1 MEQVGILIG
10 ILVIGTFLYLK
21 FVNEDPGR
29 KLKRAKR
36 NYEKI
41 AAEVN
46 ALRKEA
52 KTGSVKRAVNRLRD
66 ELTQA
71 REELDETELLLAM
84 GEEKDRM
91 ANTVV
96 KLATKKGLMIKAFG
110 ELTEKSAIED
120 ISNGETAYPHR
131 YYRIILKGRFQ
142 ALRQFLGE
150 IDDLHK
156 LIAIRKISIEKL
168 QEEAYMRATLW
179 INI

>member
-36 NYEKI
+36 KYEKI

-46 ALRKEA
+46 SLRKEA
-52 KTGSVKRAVNRLRD
+52 KTGSVKRAINRLRD
-66 ELTQA
+66 EITEA

-84 GEEKDRM
+84 GEEKDSM
-91 ANTVV
+91 ANAVV
-96 KLATKKGLMIKAFG
+96 KLATKNGLMIKAFG

-131 YYRIILKGRFQ
+131 YYRITLKGRFQ
-142 ALRQFLGE
+142 ALRQFLGG
-150 IDDLHK
+150 IDDLPK
-156 LIAIRKISIEKL
+156 LIAIRKISIEKVE
-168 QEEAYMRATLW
+168 EEAYMRATVW
-179 INI
+179 ITI